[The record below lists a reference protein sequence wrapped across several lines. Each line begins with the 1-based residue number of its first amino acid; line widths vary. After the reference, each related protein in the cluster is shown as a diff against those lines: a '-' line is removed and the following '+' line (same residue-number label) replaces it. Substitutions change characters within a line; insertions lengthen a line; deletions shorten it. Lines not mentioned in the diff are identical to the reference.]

1 MSQLLHPKLT
11 TIKQD
16 TEEIG
21 RKAAKRLIGSIENQ
35 NNSLRESRYR
45 RNPHTGTIGRKDSGT
60 KNNNVNKAEAKKL
73 RRRVFYEKRKSLAH
87 YYVYPW

>member
-21 RKAAKRLIGSIENQ
+21 REAAKRLIGSIENQ
-35 NNSLRESRYR
+35 NNSHRESRYR

-60 KNNNVNKAEAKKL
+60 KITMQT
-73 RRRVFYEKRKSLAH
+73 RRKPKIKEEGFL
-87 YYVYPW
+87 